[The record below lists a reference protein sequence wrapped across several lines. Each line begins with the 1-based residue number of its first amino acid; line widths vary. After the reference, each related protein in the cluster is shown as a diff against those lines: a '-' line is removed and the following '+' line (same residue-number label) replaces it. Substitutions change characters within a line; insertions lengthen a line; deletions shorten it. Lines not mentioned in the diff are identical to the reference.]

1 VGIHYACFCF
11 VEWML
16 TTVSPSRCGVRC
28 TTPHRTAPHHSTTH
42 RSHTMRF
49 KGPTG
54 AGKTFTKFGTDE
66 QFGVMAQ
73 AIRNLL
79 R

>member
-1 VGIHYACFCF
+1 
-11 VEWML
+11 
-16 TTVSPSRCGVRC
+16 
-28 TTPHRTAPHHSTTH
+28 
-42 RSHTMRF
+42 MRY

>member
-1 VGIHYACFCF
+1 
-11 VEWML
+11 
-16 TTVSPSRCGVRC
+16 VRC
-28 TTPHRTAPHHSTTH
+28 TTPNRTAPHHITTH
-42 RSHTMRF
+42 RFHTMR
-49 KGPTG
+49 